1 MRNPDLLR
9 RVRVEAKAS
18 LCKLPSKEAHF
29 DVDKLSGKPLLQ
41 SMFAETLRLRTMQFI
56 VRSSDHEDFDCT
68 GWKIPKGKLVAVD
81 THAAHTNKEIWSTGG
96 IGHPHPV
103 DKFWAER
110 FLIYSSDQNSG
121 PLKHKAQYDSS
132 AMDLESNDEG
142 KGPKFSL
149 GGLSGAWIPFGGGRR
164 QCPGREFAKQEIILS
179 VAMLCSAFDIELM
192 TDVEPESDMEY
203 YGLGGV
209 RPKMK
214 LPFKVR
220 RCTEYRGI

>member
-1 MRNPDLLR
+1 
-9 RVRVEAKAS
+9 
-18 LCKLPSKEAHF
+18 
-29 DVDKLSGKPLLQ
+29 
-41 SMFAETLRLRTMQFI
+41 MFAETLRLRTMQFI

-68 GWKIPKGKLVAVD
+68 GWKITKGKLVAVD

-132 AMDLESNDEG
+132 GMDLESNDEG

-192 TDVEPESDMEY
+192 TDVEPEPDMEY